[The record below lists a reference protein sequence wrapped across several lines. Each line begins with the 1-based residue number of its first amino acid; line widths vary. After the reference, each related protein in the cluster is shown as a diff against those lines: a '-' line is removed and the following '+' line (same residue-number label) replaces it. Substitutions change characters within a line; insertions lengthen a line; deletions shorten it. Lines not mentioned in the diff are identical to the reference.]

1 MGESIL
7 KQINHIIRSCED
19 IDGAFITDQNGV
31 VLYHLVSLNEYW
43 RSKETVGRHILDLY
57 PELTEETSTILRALR
72 TGKPS
77 YNIRQELSNSKGE
90 RVILDSTTI
99 PILVDGRVEGAVDV
113 SKFYLIDQRVFRG
126 GLLDRLSSL
135 DAIITQDPVMDAL
148 KRRVRDVAG
157 TGSSVLIYGETGTGK
172 ELVAES
178 LHSESAR
185 AGGPFVAQNCAA
197 IPSNLLES
205 IFFGTEKGSYTGA
218 VDRKGLFE
226 LADGGTLFLDEINS
240 MAVQLQVKLLKALEE
255 KKVRHLGGS
264 EDISFD
270 VRLVAAVNEDP
281 LELIRA
287 RRMREDLYYRLGV
300 IRLNLPPLRERPRDI
315 ALLAGFFVAKYNQKF
330 NRKVRGISEQAA
342 ALLERYSWPG
352 NVRELQNVIEGAFVS
367 THDSV
372 LSVESIEEILD
383 DRAGDWGRN
392 GGRKLTST
400 TSQSPLQHPIPQGFS
415 LANEVDR
422 YERELLQQALEQ
434 GGSLSQTARILGLS
448 RQSLTYKL
456 EKHNL

>member
-1 MGESIL
+1 MRDQIL
-7 KQINHIIRSCED
+7 KQINTIIRFCED
-19 IDGAFITDQNGV
+19 TDGAFITDKNGV
-31 VLYHLVSLNEYW
+31 VLYHLVTLNDYW

-90 RVILDSTTI
+90 RVILDATTI
-99 PILVDGRVEGAVDV
+99 PIIVNGQVEGAVDV
-113 SKFYLIDQRVFRG
+113 SKFYVIDQRVFRG
-126 GLLDRLSSL
+126 GLLDGLSSL
-135 DAIITQDPVMDAL
+135 DAIITRNPAMNAL
-148 KRRVRDVAG
+148 KRRIRDVAG
-157 TGSSVLIYGETGTGK
+157 TDSSVLIYGETGTGK

-185 AGGPFVAQNCAA
+185 GGRPFVAQNCAA

-226 LADGGTLFLDEINS
+226 MADGGTLFLDEINS

-264 EDISFD
+264 EDIPFN

-281 LELIRA
+281 LELIQA

-300 IRLNLPPLRERPRDI
+300 IRLNLPPLRERLCDV
-315 ALLAGFFVAKYNQKF
+315 ALLSEYFVERYNRKF
-330 NRKVRGISEQAA
+330 NRKVRGVSDEAV
-342 ALLERYSWPG
+342 ALLEQYSWPG
-352 NVRELQNVIEGAFVS
+352 NVRELQNIIEGAFAS
-367 THDSV
+367 THDNL
-372 LSVESIEEILD
+372 LSVGSIEEILD
-383 DRAGDWGRN
+383 ERAGKWERSGGRRTVRN
-392 GGRKLTST
+392 GT
-400 TSQSPLQHPIPQGFS
+400 QPIFPEMLPQGFS
-415 LANEVDR
+415 LSKELDR
-422 YERELLQQALEQ
+422 YEREILHRALEQ
-434 GGSLSQTARILGLS
+434 GGSLSKTARKLGLS
-448 RQSLTYKL
+448 RQSLKYKI
-456 EKHNL
+456 EKHQL